1 MILPQ
6 VKPWDQEQKRK
17 LCRRL
22 GFYSFDWN
30 FVEITDK
37 KIVRAMRFEKGRE
50 SFVLTTS
57 PNDFD
62 ENTLVL
68 ERPNF
73 ETLIPETPSEVA
85 WLSALLPYPYNLIL
99 VAGSMPF
106 IHAQGKLLSFCQ
118 SLQGKIRSQSEEVTK
133 NELAIIQFPT
143 LSYDSEVL
151 TVVYQF
157 VQKKQVNLGWWD
169 MTQYP
174 IEDLFTSLQEKKLGV
189 KTTYLSL
196 AI

>member
-1 MILPQ
+1 MSVVTI
-6 VKPWDQEQKRK
+6 
-17 LCRRL
+17 
-22 GFYSFDWN
+22 
-30 FVEITDK
+30 K
-37 KIVRAMRFEKGRE
+37 KI
-50 SFVLTTS
+50 
-57 PNDFD
+57 
-62 ENTLVL
+62 
-68 ERPNF
+68 
-73 ETLIPETPSEVA
+73 
-85 WLSALLPYPYNLIL
+85 
-99 VAGSMPF
+99 
-106 IHAQGKLLSFCQ
+106 
-118 SLQGKIRSQSEEVTK
+118 TK

-174 IEDLFTSLQEKKLGV
+174 IEELFTSLQEKKLGV